1 MAIDVS
7 NISNTVFKI
16 LKAHGLSLEL
26 FTIDGS
32 ITLDP
37 SEATRF
43 YCKNKNIMVNI
54 DTETDRNVLK
64 VSTGVSVD
72 LKSIRQMLDNLRKL
86 ATENAILYTLR
97 TFGHKISPKD
107 FAYQTDQDKNIVES
121 FSKSYGT
128 VMTSRQKFENA
139 TLCIRHSKRVNEEV
153 RGSRSRNIHAIFVE
167 NSAGERFKF
176 PYNHIGAARAM
187 TVHVSEGGIPYDS
200 IGKTITTLAEEICSL
215 KNFKKKNKNITES
228 SKQLMTCIVER
239 ISTINKQFSQMNTRS
254 GYKRN
259 IESFVETNNNIN
271 VDEAIFEQFGIQF
284 EETDNKSFVY
294 NIVNKLQEDNSRI
307 IATLG
312 KFAQNIINGGKIE
325 VSKMPSPADQS
336 NPINI
341 HYDSEPAKLS
351 AWFGYFSKLSQN
363 TQDENTLAQISDDVY
378 SYSEK
383 YLDLAKKL
391 LTVIKDSVIVT
402 TSAEK
407 PEGLLESTSN
417 QLEKTFS
424 SFGGMYSI

>member
-16 LKAHGLSLEL
+16 LKAHGLSLKL
-26 FTIDGS
+26 FTIDGTA
-32 ITLDP
+32 TLDP

-54 DTETDRNVLK
+54 EADTDRPVLK
-64 VSTGVSVD
+64 ISAGGGVD
-72 LKSIRQMLDNLRKL
+72 LKSIRQMLDNFRKL
-86 ATENAILYTLR
+86 ASENAILYTLR

-107 FAYQTDQDKNIVES
+107 FAYQADQDKNIVES

-139 TLCIRHSKRVNEEV
+139 TLCIRHSKRVNEEI

-167 NSAGERFKF
+167 NSSGERFKF

-187 TVHVSEGGIPYDS
+187 TVHVSEGGIPYDTV
-200 IGKTITTLAEEICSL
+200 GNTITALAEEICSL
-215 KNFKKKNKNITES
+215 KNFKKKNKEITES
-228 SKQLMTCIVER
+228 SKQLMSCIVER

-259 IESFVETNNNIN
+259 IETFVEQNNTV

-294 NIVNKLQEDNSRI
+294 NIANKLQENNSRM
-307 IATLG
+307 IATLENYA
-312 KFAQNIINGGKIE
+312 KNIINGGKVE
-325 VSKMPSPADQS
+325 VKKMPVSTDHD
-336 NPINI
+336 NPTNI
-341 HYDSEPAKLS
+341 KYDSEPAKIS
-351 AWFGYFSKLSQN
+351 AWFGYFSKLA
-363 TQDENTLAQISDDVY
+363 QDTNDVSILAQLSDDVY

-391 LTVIKDSVIVT
+391 LTVLKESVIVT
-402 TSAEK
+402 TSAQEK
-407 PEGLLESTSN
+407 PEGLLESVSN
-417 QLEKTFS
+417 QMEKTLAS
-424 SFGGMYSI
+424 YGGMYTI